1 MKKSL
6 HFSPRSQGALGDH
19 WSPNGA
25 NRGTGCTHWPG
36 GLQTPSERTGLF
48 FFRDSRGPACLPQVW
63 ETTPSP
69 KGALPP
75 HLTKWDR
82 DLAFYLLSP
91 LTKPAGATS
100 TFELYPLFI
109 VNENRWTNFLQVD
122 FHKPHV

>member
-1 MKKSL
+1 MV
-6 HFSPRSQGALGDH
+6 PIGAL
-19 WSPNGA
+19 A
-25 NRGTGCTHWPG
+25 ALTGLVGCRP
-36 GLQTPSERTGLF
+36 LPERTGLF

-75 HLTKWDR
+75 HLWDR

-109 VNENRWTNFLQVD
+109 VNENRWTNFL
-122 FHKPHV
+122 PG